1 MPAQYLKVV
10 AVGVIEGGKLVAV
23 DVEHTMHFAVSDEG
37 YYNL

>member
-1 MPAQYLKVV
+1 MGAENLEVV

-23 DVEHTMHFAVSDEG
+23 DVEHTVHFAVSDEG